1 MKRAFSLIELL
12 LAIIIVGVAVSAL
25 PFIANS
31 TGKANAQAVVSEVV
45 TTSRIFIDDILSE
58 PWNSAIADGFIHS
71 SGAVLY
77 SGILQAESDDDDPR
91 FRTGTK
97 KYFSRTLARGRDGTP
112 INAAEVGSCDSGIN
126 CKNGVHSA
134 LRAERRPEGKSKNS
148 FDVNIT
154 AQVRFINIAERR
166 TTDGKKIT
174 ATFSV
179 SDTDTA
185 TGTTGIK
192 ITATFSDTATTTDP
206 TTNAIL
212 VSATATGKD
221 KGDIIEGVKEIKLNG
236 FAFNI
241 GTEPR

>member
-12 LAIIIVGVAVSAL
+12 LAIIIVGIAVSAL

-45 TTSRIFIDDILSE
+45 TSSRIFIDDILSE
-58 PWNSAIADGFIHS
+58 PWNSAIADGFIRS
-71 SGAVLY
+71 DGAVLY
-77 SGILQAESDDDDPR
+77 SGILNAQRGDAR
-91 FRTGTK
+91 FGDT

-126 CKNGVHSA
+126 CKNGTVSG
-134 LRAERRPEGKSKNS
+134 LRAVVGPERKSKNS

-154 AQVRFINIAERR
+154 AEVRFIRIDETR

-174 ATFSV
+174 ATFNDRAV
-179 SDTDTA
+179 A
-185 TGTTGIK
+185 AAGT
-192 ITATFSDTATTTDP
+192 

-212 VSATATGKD
+212 VSATAIGAR
-221 KGDIIEGVKEIKLNG
+221 GGNIIDDVEQIRLNG

-241 GTEPR
+241 GTESR